1 MKNKEEIIFGAGE
14 VYMYEFTEKEIPEDA
29 VIETEVNNVGHCS
42 GGFSVDYKPEK
53 YDVIN
58 QYGKT
63 VRAFITKEE
72 ITAKTGILSWD
83 LKQLAL

>member
-42 GGFSVDYKPEK
+42 GGFSVDYKPENMMSL
-53 YDVIN
+53 IN
-58 QYGKT
+58 MERRYAHLLLRK
-63 VRAFITKEE
+63 K
-72 ITAKTGILSWD
+72 
-83 LKQLAL
+83 